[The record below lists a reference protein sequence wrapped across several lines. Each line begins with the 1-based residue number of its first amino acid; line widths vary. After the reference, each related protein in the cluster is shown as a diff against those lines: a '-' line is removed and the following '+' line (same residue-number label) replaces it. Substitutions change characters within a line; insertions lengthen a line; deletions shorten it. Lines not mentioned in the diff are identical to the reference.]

1 MNEQDMT
8 SRELEALDRLLAS
21 LPAPAPASDAL
32 KDRLEAVSQ
41 LPQEGRDA
49 PAVRKSQP
57 GPSIFRAMFQALFG
71 DIAPHSLIPQAA
83 GLTMICLVGGVALGL
98 SSGMSGYA
106 DPAGTILQ
114 LDPTAYVFG
123 DPGLEQDLEEL
134 D

>member
-1 MNEQDMT
+1 MSEQDRT
-8 SRELEALDRLLAS
+8 SQELEALDRLLAS
-21 LPAPAPASDAL
+21 LPAPAPASAAL

-49 PAVRKSQP
+49 SAVRKGQL
-57 GPSIFRAMFQALFG
+57 GPAIFRALFG
-71 DIAPHSLIPQAA
+71 DIAPRSLIPQAA
-83 GLTMICLVGGVALGL
+83 GLTMICLVGGVVLGL

-123 DPGLEQDLEEL
+123 DPGLERDLEEL